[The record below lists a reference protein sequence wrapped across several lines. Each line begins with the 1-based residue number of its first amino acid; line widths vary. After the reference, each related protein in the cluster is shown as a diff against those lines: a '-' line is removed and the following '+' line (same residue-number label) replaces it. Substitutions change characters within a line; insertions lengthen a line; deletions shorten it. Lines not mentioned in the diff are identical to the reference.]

1 MTDDES
7 RLLADLREM
16 WRQADPA
23 PPGLSEAMI
32 AAVAVASLDEELEL
46 LVLVHDSATDPRA
59 QVRGLAT
66 ARVLFFQGEHG
77 WSLDAEIDGD
87 QVSGQMVDFEGNMAS
102 VEVVVETPEGA
113 TWSTGVDEVGFF
125 TVQAE
130 LTDAVRFTVRHG
142 AAGSVTSWV
151 RL

>member
-1 MTDDES
+1 MTNDES

-23 PPGLSEAMI
+23 PPGLTETMI

-46 LVLVHDSATDPRA
+46 LVLVHDSAAGSVA

-66 ARVLFFQGEHG
+66 ARVLFFQGEQG

-87 QVSGQMVDFEGNMAS
+87 QVSGQMVDFEGDLAS
-102 VEVVVETPEGA
+102 VEVTVETPEGA

-125 TVQAE
+125 SLQAQ

-142 AAGSVTSWV
+142 GSGSVTSWV

>member
-1 MTDDES
+1 MTNDES

-16 WRQADPA
+16 WRQADPV
-23 PPGLSEAMI
+23 PPGLTETMI

-46 LVLVHDSATDPRA
+46 LVLVHDSAAGAPT

-66 ARVLFFQGEHG
+66 ARVLFFQGEQG

-87 QVSGQMVDFEGNMAS
+87 QVSGQMVDFEGDMAC
-102 VEVVVETPEGA
+102 VEVAVETPEGA

-125 TVQAE
+125 TLTAQ

-142 AAGSVTSWV
+142 TAGSVTSWV